1 MSPSLIRRGRARL
14 RRLVL
19 RQSPERVLVVGYLAA
34 SLLGFG
40 LLAVPWAQSAP
51 VSWLDALF
59 TAVSAVS
66 TTGLVTVPTGES
78 YTLVGQIV
86 TLLLFQVGGLGYM
99 SVGSFILLQR
109 GARPTREERELAS
122 ADFSVPEDFD
132 LKAFAGA
139 VVGFTLLIELAGTAA
154 LWPGF
159 HRAGVEDALWVALYH
174 SVSAFCTAGFSLFG
188 DSLQGF
194 RDDAWITGVT
204 MTLALLGAT
213 GFLVIADLARR
224 ISGRLDILPF
234 TSRLVLRTL
243 VVLIPV
249 TTLVV
254 LVFGVPSNGV
264 PFGQQVADAGFQALT
279 AITTVGFSTLP
290 TDSLTPAIL
299 TLLMLLM
306 VVGAAPGGT
315 GGGVKLTTMVT
326 LLAVIRARLRRRVR
340 IELLGRRVSS
350 ERVTLAAAILFSHI
364 LFMGAVTFLLMMT
377 EEEPFRAVAFEVTSA
392 MGTVGLTEGITP
404 ALSGWGKGLIMLT
417 MLVGRLR
424 TLTFGLALLH
434 PTDAESDRESEEEE
448 ERARQEEEPDPSGH
462 GQEGEKSG
470 GDADDDG
477 EAERGNGDGADN
489 DSDDGNDDA
498 DESELA
504 L

>member
-1 MSPSLIRRGRARL
+1 MSPSTIRRGRAWL

-19 RQSPERVLVVGYLAA
+19 RQSPERVLVAGYLMA

-40 LLAVPWAQSAP
+40 LLVIPWAQAGP
-51 VSWLDALF
+51 VPWVDAFF

-66 TTGLVTVPTGES
+66 TTGLVTVPVGES
-78 YTLVGQIV
+78 FSLFGQAV

-109 GARPTREERELAS
+109 GSRPTEQEEELAS
-122 ADFSVPEDFD
+122 VDFSIPESFD
-132 LKAFAGA
+132 LKTFAVA
-139 VVGFTLLIELAGTAA
+139 VVGFTLVIEALGTGA
-154 LWPGF
+154 LWIGF
-159 HRAGVEDALWVALYH
+159 HQAGVPDPLWMALYH

-194 RDDAWITGVT
+194 RDNVLITGVT
-204 MTLALLGAT
+204 LGLALLGAT
-213 GFLVIADLARR
+213 GFLVISDVVRR
-224 ISGRLDILPF
+224 LSGRTDELSF

-243 VVLIPV
+243 GLLVPAAVL
-249 TTLVV
+249 LV
-254 LVFGVPSNGV
+254 LLFGVPSNGV
-264 PFGQQVADAGFQALT
+264 SFGQQVLDAAFQALT

-315 GGGVKLTTMVT
+315 GGGVKLGTLVT
-326 LLAVIRARLRRRVR
+326 LLAVIRARLSRRVR

-364 LFMGAVTFLLMMT
+364 LFMGAVIFILMMT
-377 EEEPFRAVAFEVTSA
+377 EDQSFRAVSFEVTSA

-434 PTDAESDRESEEEE
+434 PRDSDGDSEEQAAEE
-448 ERARQEEEPDPSGH
+448 EDRARQEE
-462 GQEGEKSG
+462 QG
-470 GDADDDG
+470 GGRADDGGDETENEDADDD
-477 EAERGNGDGADN
+477 D
-489 DSDDGNDDA
+489 
-498 DESELA
+498 LA
-504 L
+504 I